1 MRKIIHLD
9 MDAFF
14 ASVEQ
19 HDHPELR
26 GKPVIIGGSSARR
39 GVVSTC
45 SYEARAYGVHSA
57 MATARA
63 EKLCPQGIY
72 LPGNMDRYREVS
84 AEIRAIFLSITDLVE
99 PLSIDEAF
107 LDVTENSRNCR
118 SATKLARELQ
128 REIFDRT
135 GLTASAGVSYNKFLA
150 KVASGIRKPAGLTV
164 ITPEEAPTFLEAL
177 PIEKFFGIGKVTAA
191 RLKRMNIRNGRDL
204 KQLELPLL
212 CSLFGKSGAFYYH
225 IVRGIDERP
234 VEPDTGERKSIGR
247 ETTFAND
254 LSDWRLIKPHL
265 HHLTRDVCR
274 TLQHQ
279 KLAGKT
285 ISVKIRYEN
294 FQTATR
300 SATFHTP
307 LDTANAI
314 EAVALEL
321 LHKTELPKRKIRLLG
336 VTVSNFPSEAELA
349 RPVQLEFDF

>member
-26 GKPVIIGGSSARR
+26 GKPVIVGGSAARR

-45 SYEARAYGVHSA
+45 SYEARAFGVHSA

-63 EKLCPQGIY
+63 EKLCPQGIF
-72 LPGNMDRYREVS
+72 LPCNMDRYKEVS
-84 AEIRAIFLSITDLVE
+84 EEIRAIFYRCTELVE

-107 LDVTENSRNCR
+107 LDVTVNSRHCR
-118 SATKLARELQ
+118 SATRLARELQ

-150 KVASGIRKPAGLTV
+150 KIASGMHKPAGLTV
-164 ITPEEAPTFLEAL
+164 ITPEEATAFLEAL
-177 PIEKFFGIGKVTAA
+177 PIDKFYGIGRVTATK
-191 RLKRMNIRNGRDL
+191 LKRMNIRTGRDL

-212 CSLFGKSGAFYYH
+212 ISLFGKSGAFYYH
-225 IVRGIDERP
+225 IVRGVDERP
-234 VEPDTGERKSIGR
+234 VEPDGERKSVGR

-265 HHLTRDVCR
+265 HHLSRDVAR
-274 TLQHQ
+274 TLQRQ

-285 ISVKIRYEN
+285 VSVKVRYEN

-300 SATFHTP
+300 SASFHAP
-307 LDTANAI
+307 LDEAGAI
-314 EAVALEL
+314 ETIAWQL